1 MTSDRAA
8 QSPAGGQPL
17 RETAETI
24 AVAVILYLLMSFEA
38 EGFVIPTGSMDP
50 SLMGRHK
57 EVVCPECGETYR
69 VNASTEMEPSVI
81 SQGRPESRWIA
92 LGTCGNCRC
101 PARIDSQP
109 SFRGDRIAAMKP
121 PLDWPSLPGAG
132 GPQRWDSIVFKY
144 PVQPETRYI
153 KRTISTGGE
162 VVKIEGGDL
171 FAKPIASPEPY
182 GILRKPIEHQRAMLH
197 LVWDDRHR
205 PKSLASDP
213 AWARWSPRKGGDWAE
228 PEPGRFVSGP
238 AGDLDSIL
246 AYRHLVPDPEQWQA
260 ILTKSPLPRSARP
273 SLITDFDPFNSELSL
288 DDSKNPLRADKPWM
302 LQHWVGDLWLEFDLK
317 VLKSQGSFEIE
328 LNEGTSRH
336 AIALNFGPDAGPQ
349 PTATASIDGG
359 ASIQSAP
366 LPAVTDRTWHVVVA
380 NIDDRIVF
388 EINGYPIFPAEVLD
402 FEHRPGPPT
411 EGDLSPIALKARN
424 QAEVEVSGLVLK
436 RDIYYTR
443 QPARVDYDWLRLD
456 PPAGAVGMME
466 ILSDPA
472 WFPRLGEY
480 GSREFPVGHGNL
492 FMLGDNSLWSSDSR
506 AWEATAWEE
515 AAGLAGRRRPWEV
528 PESLVIGKA
537 FWIYWPHAKP
547 IWPEIPLTR
556 DFVVPFRPYFER
568 MTWVR

>member
-1 MTSDRAA
+1 MSSDRAA
-8 QSPAGGQPL
+8 QSPAGQPL

-57 EVVCPECGETYR
+57 EVVCPECGSTYR
-69 VNASTEMEPSVI
+69 VNASSEMEPSII
-81 SQGRPESRWIA
+81 SQGRPETRWIA

-132 GPQRWDSIVFKY
+132 GPQRWDSLVFKY

-162 VVKIEGGDL
+162 VIKIEGGDL
-171 FAKPIASPEPY
+171 FEKPIASPVSY
-182 GILRKPIEHQRAMLH
+182 RILRKPIEHQRAMLH

-228 PEPGRFVSGP
+228 PEPGRFVSS
-238 AGDLDSIL
+238 GDDDGDSIL
-246 AYRHLVPDPEQWQA
+246 DYRHLVPDPEQWQA
-260 ILTKSPLPRSARP
+260 ILTKSPLPRPARP

-317 VLKSQGSFEIE
+317 ILNPKGQFEIE
-328 LNEGTSRH
+328 LNKGSNRFAITLDANYLASDPMANVSIDDEPISASPLFGRTSR
-336 AIALNFGPDAGPQ
+336 GPC
-349 PTATASIDGG
+349 
-359 ASIQSAP
+359 
-366 LPAVTDRTWHVVVA
+366 HVIVA
-380 NIDDRIVF
+380 NIDDRIILLIDGRPV
-388 EINGYPIFPAEVLD
+388 FPAGGVD
-402 FEHRPGPPT
+402 FEHRGGPPT
-411 EGDLSPIALKARN
+411 ERDLRPVSIKARN
-424 QAEVEVSGLVLK
+424 QAALEVSGLVLK

-480 GSREFPVGHGNL
+480 GSREFAVGHGNL

-515 AAGLAGRRRPWEV
+515 AAGLAGRRPWEV

-537 FWIYWPHAKP
+537 FWVYWPHAKP
-547 IWPEIPLTR
+547 IWPEISVTR
-556 DFVVPFRPYFER
+556 DFVVPFRPNFER